1 MELVLYNEKTSAI
14 QPVTVTTL
22 DELYD
27 LIEVY
32 FSIDRKR
39 QTIKFN
45 GKQLDTTKNL
55 LDVGL
60 VHGDMLVIS
69 EPNNNTTD
77 IEAPLANAM
86 DDHMDNMMIQ
96 SQIAHTLVYMKA
108 EYNDIAF
115 KVMID
120 SGAQTSVMA
129 KYMAEFLGISHLIDT
144 RMAGV
149 AKGVGTTKILGC
161 IFGCNIKINDNMFV
175 PVNLKILD
183 NDFDNHL
190 VLLGL
195 DFLYSHG
202 CVFDFKNRSLKINEQ
217 SVQFMNEVEVNEY
230 KDPFNIRKENIK
242 KQFNE
247 MISKIPFSQKTKILE
262 MLKKIINNIIDN
274 PNDEKFKSINTES
287 SIFKESL
294 AKYQECITFMKKIG
308 FTVMSD
314 GKFKFT
320 NGTDIL
326 NYTNEIMSA

>member
-1 MELVLYNEKTSAI
+1 MELTLYNEKTSAI
-14 QPVTVTTL
+14 QPVTVTTF
-22 DELYD
+22 DDLYD

-32 FSIDRKR
+32 FSIDRTN
-39 QTIKFN
+39 QIIKFN
-45 GKQLDTTKNL
+45 EKQLDTTKSL
-55 LDVGL
+55 LDYGL
-60 VHGDMLVIS
+60 VSGDMLVIS
-69 EPNNNTTD
+69 ELNNITTV
-77 IEAPLANAM
+77 EEQVTNAM
-86 DDHMDNMMIQ
+86 DDHMDNMIIQ
-96 SQIAHTLVYMKA
+96 SQISYTLVYMKA

-120 SGAQTSVMA
+120 SGAQTSVMS
-129 KYMAEFLGISHLIDT
+129 KYMADFLGMGHLIDT

-161 IFGCNIKINDNMFV
+161 IYGCNIKINDNMFV
-175 PVNLKILD
+175 PINIKILD
-183 NDFDNHL
+183 NDFDKHL

-217 SVQFMNEVEVNEY
+217 TVQFMNEIEVNEY

-247 MISKIPFSQKTKILE
+247 MISKIPFSQKANVIE
-262 MLKKIINNIIDN
+262 MLKKIINNIINN
-274 PNDEKFKSINTES
+274 PNDEKYKSINTES
-287 SIFKESL
+287 STFKESL
-294 AKYQECITFMKKIG
+294 AKYQECIAFMKKIG